1 MSVGVGIHGTRGHLS
16 VKAWSIKL
24 VGVVFYSIVGLL
36 LDYFTAR
43 KKGEDPSG

>member
-1 MSVGVGIHGTRGHLS
+1 MNVGVGIHVDTS
-16 VKAWSIKL
+16 VKAWSTKL

-43 KKGEDPSG
+43 KKGEDLNS